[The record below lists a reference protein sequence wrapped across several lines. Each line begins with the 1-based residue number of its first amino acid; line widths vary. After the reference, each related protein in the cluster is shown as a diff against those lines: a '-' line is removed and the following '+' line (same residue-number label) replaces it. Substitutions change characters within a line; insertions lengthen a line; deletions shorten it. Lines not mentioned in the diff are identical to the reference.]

1 MFVTFS
7 TPSAGKEMEGGV
19 FVQKGEKG
27 KSGFTEEV
35 LFQPAEASTAA
46 ISGVTVRWHEM
57 HETLIQLC
65 INQKC
70 NGTQNTFTPESFVG
84 NQGADESGISQASL

>member
-19 FVQKGEKG
+19 FVQKGEQG

-35 LFQPAEASTAA
+35 LFQPAEASTAT
-46 ISGVTVRWHEM
+46 ISGVTVR
-57 HETLIQLC
+57 
-65 INQKC
+65 
-70 NGTQNTFTPESFVG
+70 
-84 NQGADESGISQASL
+84 